1 MRTGIRCTRGFTLVE
16 LLVVIAIIG
25 VLVALLL
32 PAVQAAREAAR
43 RAQCTNN
50 VKQLV
55 LATHAYENRSGHLPS
70 GFDAIFKSDGTP
82 PFEGGWGWGAY
93 ILPEMEQQPIHDAL
107 GVSNRSMGIA
117 IRDDIFNGANPQLEG
132 VFSTRIDSFRCP
144 SDTSADIVN
153 QIEERNRERLRGKRG
168 YSDGG
173 TSNYAG
179 VMGLFESGPYQNNGV
194 FYGDSEMRFSQITDG
209 SSNTLAIGERHGLG
223 CAAAYWAGAG
233 NARGTSFGGSYGAV
247 GRVSVALNF
256 SIETHVDDCTEGFAS
271 LHPGGAN
278 FGFADG
284 SVSFLSEQIDYGLGG
299 LVDNLEAGSHW
310 GDITPG
316 DTRCEVDNPYADEYC
331 TSYDARLLGVYQR
344 FGIRN
349 DGQSVGNRE

>member
-1 MRTGIRCTRGFTLVE
+1 MRPATDQHIRAFTLVE

-43 RAQCTNN
+43 RAQCINN

-55 LATHAYENRSGHLPS
+55 LANLSFENRSGHLPS
-70 GFDAIFKSDGTP
+70 GFDAIFKDDGTP

-93 ILPEMEQQPIHDAL
+93 VLSELEQQPIYDAL
-107 GVSNRSMGIA
+107 GVGSRSMGLA
-117 IRDDIFNGANPQLEG
+117 IKDDIFNGANPALEQ
-132 VFSTRIDSFRCP
+132 VFRTRIESFRCP
-144 SDTSADIVN
+144 SDSGGDIVN
-153 QIEERNRERLRGKRG
+153 QLELQNRERLRGKRG
-168 YSDGG
+168 YSEGG
-173 TSNYAG
+173 VSNYAA
-179 VMGLFESGPYQNNGV
+179 VMGLFESGPYLNNGL
-194 FYGDSEMRFSQITDG
+194 FFGDSEMRFSQITDG

-233 NARGTSFGGSYGAV
+233 NARGTSHGGSYGAV
-247 GRVSVALNF
+247 GRVSVAINF

-271 LHPGGAN
+271 LHPGGAV

-284 SVSFLSEQIDYGLGG
+284 SVDFLSEDIDYGLGG

-310 GDITPG
+310 DDITPE
-316 DTRCEVDNPYADEYC
+316 DPRCEIDNPYADEYC
-331 TSYDARLLGVYQR
+331 TSYEPGLLGIYQR

-349 DGQSVGNRE
+349 DGQPVGER